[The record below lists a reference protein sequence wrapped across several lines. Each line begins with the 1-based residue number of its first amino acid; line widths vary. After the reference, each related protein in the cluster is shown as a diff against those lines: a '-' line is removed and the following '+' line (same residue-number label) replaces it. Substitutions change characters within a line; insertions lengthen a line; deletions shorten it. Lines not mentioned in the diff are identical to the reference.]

1 MMLVVKKNSKQKF
14 KYTGFFKCNLKMQN
28 QTEFFFSISIFLDK
42 IKVSNNYHQT
52 FFIELNLLTTGVK
65 TFVAKK

>member
-1 MMLVVKKNSKQKF
+1 MN
-14 KYTGFFKCNLKMQN
+14 
-28 QTEFFFSISIFLDK
+28 FFSLSISLDK